1 MKSIMTILL
10 YAIMIVSC
18 ESLEFSVE
26 DTHSEPIK
34 VLLVDYPVVPVDHPA
49 IACMVKKAHQ
59 IADIKWK
66 PLRPIP
72 SLSDEWLPEGNE
84 MWGIPYSSVKEKDKF
99 VGQEVSFYTFM
110 SAVHNPRSVLYTE
123 DVKNPPYCG
132 TNCGVYYGTVCS
144 MAINYALGIERPIE
158 SKMYVDLP
166 YIAKVLQQDPSS
178 VYPGDVLWSEGHVV
192 LVLEI
197 EREKNGAP
205 ISFTI
210 LESAGNTRIKK
221 LPLSTFIERWDK
233 DGWIAYRDLKLA
245 DNLHYEPIPF
255 VINPG
260 DPVMDY
266 SYNSDLCTSRGDRV
280 TFLQGEDVIVNIFN
294 ASYDTIEL
302 YRGDTLISSIAIN
315 TNMDDYVFTNLSGGK
330 YSVRLCSQ
338 SVVSDFV
345 LFEIVDEQTIV
356 SQGDLNY
363 VVSFCSNSA
372 VPEYIVICSRD
383 GNRDAIIDITEAELK
398 LGQKTITGDYS
409 GKYLKVFYKGLY
421 GRVSNNPI
429 QL

>member
-1 MKSIMTILL
+1 M
-10 YAIMIVSC
+10 
-18 ESLEFSVE
+18 E
-26 DTHSEPIK
+26 
-34 VLLVDYPVVPVDHPA
+34 
-49 IACMVKKAHQ
+49 
-59 IADIKWK
+59 
-66 PLRPIP
+66 
-72 SLSDEWLPEGNE
+72 
-84 MWGIPYSSVKEKDKF
+84 
-99 VGQEVSFYTFM
+99 
-110 SAVHNPRSVLYTE
+110 
-123 DVKNPPYCG
+123 
-132 TNCGVYYGTVCS
+132 
-144 MAINYALGIERPIE
+144 
-158 SKMYVDLP
+158 
-166 YIAKVLQQDPSS
+166 
-178 VYPGDVLWSEGHVV
+178 
-192 LVLEI
+192 
-197 EREKNGAP
+197 
-205 ISFTI
+205 
-210 LESAGNTRIKK
+210 
-221 LPLSTFIERWDK
+221 
-233 DGWIAYRDLKLA
+233 
-245 DNLHYEPIPF
+245 
-255 VINPG
+255 
-260 DPVMDY
+260 Y